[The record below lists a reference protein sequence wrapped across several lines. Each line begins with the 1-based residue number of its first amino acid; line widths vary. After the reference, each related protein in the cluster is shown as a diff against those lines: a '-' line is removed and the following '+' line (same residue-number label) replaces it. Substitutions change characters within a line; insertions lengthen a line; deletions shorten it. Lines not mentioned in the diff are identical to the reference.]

1 VQDPAVER
9 YLSAMAQEGRR
20 PGNLRFAMRKLFD
33 GVDLEARTALDIGA
47 GEGETSLYA
56 ASAGARRV
64 VALEP
69 EAAGSRADMRT
80 AFERV
85 RGRLGADQIELWPVT
100 LQDFDPGDERFD
112 VLISKASI
120 NHLNE
125 DACIRL
131 HKDPE
136 ARRAYREILAKLAGL
151 ANPGADLVIE
161 DCGRRNLFGDLG
173 ITNPVAS
180 MIEWE
185 KHQSPHL
192 WAELLCE
199 VGFREPRIRWITWN
213 TLRRPGQLLLGNR
226 VGAYLT
232 WSVFWLQMK
241 RA

>member
-1 VQDPAVER
+1 MGNGAIDEYIA
-9 YLSAMAQEGRR
+9 AMALEGRR
-20 PGNLRFAMRKLFD
+20 PGNLRFAMGKLFD
-33 GVDLEARTALDIGA
+33 GVELEGRLALDIGA

-56 ASAGARRV
+56 ASAGGKRV

-85 RGRLGADQIELWPVT
+85 RDRLGAEQVELRAET
-100 LQDFDPGDERFD
+100 LQTFDPADELFD

-120 NHLNE
+120 NHLDE
-125 DACIRL
+125 EACIRL
-131 HKDPE
+131 HEDAA
-136 ARRAYREILAKLAGL
+136 ARRSYLEILGKLADL
-151 ANPGADLVIE
+151 ASPGADFVIE
-161 DCGRRNLFGDLG
+161 DCARRNLFGDLG
-173 ITNPVAS
+173 IKNPLAS

-185 KHQSPHL
+185 KHQSPQF
-192 WAELLCE
+192 WAELLGE

-213 TLRRPGQLLLGNR
+213 TLRRPGQAVLGNR

-232 WSVFWLQMK
+232 TSIFWLHVK